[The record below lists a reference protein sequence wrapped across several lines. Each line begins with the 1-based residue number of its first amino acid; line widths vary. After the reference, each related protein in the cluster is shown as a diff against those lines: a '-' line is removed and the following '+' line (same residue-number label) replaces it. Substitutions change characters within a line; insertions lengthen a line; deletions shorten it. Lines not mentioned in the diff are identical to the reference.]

1 VEFVKHEKLQALGR
15 PNEILL
21 LWMSQQEFQHHI
33 VGEEDVGRRGN
44 DLLFFLLRFLSRV
57 ARERYG
63 AFAVGLAV
71 TEKLF
76 EFPIL
81 AVGQRVHGIHNECLN
96 PTPATAPKRVIDY
109 GDDIREAFS
118 RSGPCR

>member
-1 VEFVKHEKLQALGR
+1 MEFVKHEKLQALGCL
-15 PNEILL
+15 NEILL
-21 LWMSQQEFQHHI
+21 LRTSQQKFQHHI

-57 ARERYG
+57 ARKRYRT
-63 AFAVGLAV
+63 FAVGIAV

-76 EFPIL
+76 ELPIL
-81 AVGQRVHGIHNECLN
+81 AVGQRVHGVYNKRLN
-96 PTPATAPKRVIDY
+96 PTPAAAPNHVIDY

-118 RSGPCR
+118 RSCPCR